1 MWSEEN
7 GPYEG
12 RHYRL
17 AETLCMPEPIGERPP
32 IMIGGGGEKKTLWL
46 VARYGDACNLFATDV
61 DEVAHKL
68 DVLRAHCAAA
78 GRDYDSIEKTLMF
91 NRPVLDETDAFLADV
106 EEYAEL
112 GITAV
117 QVLPDRHPVSFAE
130 QLAARIVPRLDT
142 IG

>member
-1 MWSEEN
+1 
-7 GPYEG
+7 
-12 RHYRL
+12 
-17 AETLCMPEPIGERPP
+17 
-32 IMIGGGGEKKTLWL
+32 
-46 VARYGDACNLFATDV
+46 
-61 DEVAHKL
+61 VAHKL
-68 DVLRAHCAAA
+68 DVLRVHCAAV

-117 QVLPDRHPVSFAE
+117 QVLPDRHPVSFTE